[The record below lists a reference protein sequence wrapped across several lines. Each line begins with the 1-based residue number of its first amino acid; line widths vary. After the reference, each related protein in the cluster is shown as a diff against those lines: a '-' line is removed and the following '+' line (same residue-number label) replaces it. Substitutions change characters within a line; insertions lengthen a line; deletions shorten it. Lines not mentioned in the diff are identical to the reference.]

1 VCYHIGEVV
10 AMGMSA
16 VQTRRWTREE
26 YERLIETGVFHPE
39 ERVELIDGELVVM
52 TPQKSVHA
60 TAVRLVDEMLRMAFG
75 SGHDVRAQL
84 PLALDPDSEPEPDV
98 AVVIGM
104 PRDYRDAHPTTA
116 LLVVEVADTTLAF
129 DRERKG
135 SLYARAGIAD
145 YWILNLADRV
155 LEVYR
160 DPVPAPSALYGW
172 HYRVPQRLSAS
183 DSVSPLAAPRAR
195 VAVSDLLP

>member
-1 VCYHIGEVV
+1 
-10 AMGMSA
+10 MGVSA

-26 YERLIETGVFHPE
+26 YERLVETGIFHPE
-39 ERVELIDGELVVM
+39 ERVELLDGELVVM
-52 TPQKSVHA
+52 TPQKSIHA
-60 TAVRLVDEMLRMAFG
+60 TAIRLVEDALRIAFG

-84 PLALDPDSEPEPDV
+84 PLALDPDSEPEPDA
-98 AVVIGM
+98 AVVAGT

-129 DRERKG
+129 DRERKR
-135 SLYARAGIAD
+135 SLYARAGIAE
-145 YWILNLADRV
+145 YWIVNLADRV

-160 DPVPAPSALYGW
+160 DPGPVPSAQYGRN
-172 HYRVPQRLSAS
+172 YRVTQRLSAS

-195 VAVSDLLP
+195 ITVSDLLP